1 MAGAAQQALALAGA
15 AFGLTLVAIA
25 LWGARGAWLRHP
37 HPIDRALSVT
47 ALVWLG
53 QLLATTTFAFTTTEL
68 PGAYIAGLGYQ
79 LLIISVAFFLLTCA
93 GASNAVTYSVLGL
106 QAVAGG
112 VALHRYHWGD
122 STLAQDYVAWIAI
135 NLAFT
140 MVLTL
145 AVAYRVY
152 LTRSFPCWLA
162 LAGCLFGLGLG
173 VDDLLQAD
181 HEQHIATLAHHFY
194 AAFLLVV
201 WHLIKQRVEDPGHRL
216 SMTPDFQRSSL
227 FESQS
232 GFGDAHDLANVAVAN
247 ERRRIALDLHDGVGS
262 QLVNILSTLDGHA
275 PGQQAVMLALEQCL
289 SDLKMT
295 VDAIDGANDNVL
307 EALGR
312 LRYRMQ
318 HSLDKLGIRML
329 WKVEICGELEA
340 VHGEP
345 AQQVLRI
352 AQECLTNVMRHAH
365 ASLVGVVLRYVPET
379 RSLVLEVRDNGHGIG
394 GAGNGANG
402 ANGGNGA
409 TGARTGSGK
418 GLQGIRRRAQLIG
431 GELLI
436 SSKPGAGTRVRFTLP
451 LAEFSPWPE
460 PHATAGFA
468 QPSHEQGTVSP

>member
-1 MAGAAQQALALAGA
+1 MAGAAQQGLALAGA
-15 AFGLTLVAIA
+15 AFGLTLVGMA

-37 HPIDRALSVT
+37 HPVDRALSIA
-47 ALVWLG
+47 ALVWLA
-53 QLLATTTFAFTTTEL
+53 QLLLTTLFAFTKTDL
-68 PGAYIAGLGYQ
+68 PGAYLVGVGDQ
-79 LLIISVAFFLLTCA
+79 LLIISVAYFLLTCA
-93 GASNAVTYSVLGL
+93 GASNGVTYALLGA

-112 VALHRYHWGD
+112 VALHWYHWGD
-122 STLAQDYVAWIAI
+122 NSLPEAYVAWIAI
-135 NLAFT
+135 NLVFT
-140 MVLTL
+140 IFLTA

-173 VDDLLQAD
+173 VDDLLQAE
-181 HEQHIATLAHHFY
+181 HGRHIATVVHHFY
-194 AAFLLVV
+194 AGFLLVI

-216 SMTPDFQRSSL
+216 SMMPDFQRSSL

-232 GFGDAHDLANVAVAN
+232 SFGEAHDMANVAVAN

-340 VHGEP
+340 VHGEQS
-345 AQQVLRI
+345 QQVLRI
-352 AQECLTNVMRHAH
+352 AQECLTNVMRHAG
-365 ASLVGVVLRYVPET
+365 ASVVGVALRFVPET
-379 RSLVLEVRDNGHGIG
+379 RSLVMEVRDNGKGIG
-394 GAGNGANG
+394 GPAP
-402 ANGGNGA
+402 GGNGVNGNG
-409 TGARTGSGK
+409 GARTGSGK
-418 GLQGIRRRAQLIG
+418 GLQGMRRRAQLIG
-431 GELLI
+431 AELVI
-436 SSKPGAGTRVRFTLP
+436 ASKPSGGTRVRLTLP
-451 LAEFSPWPE
+451 LTDFA
-460 PHATAGFA
+460 A
-468 QPSHEQGTVSP
+468 QPAPSPASNFIQAQGPGVVSS